1 LCVVL
6 FLVVFSVD
14 RMFWYL
20 SFLLGTWVFVLLSS
34 SWVMCV
40 YIYIYGLYCGGFF
53 DLGFLCLLHLVDLIV
68 FQLEFEWLPI
78 GISYCSFLPFILC
91 MDLGVKTQLDYLQQ
105 CLPGNFSL
113 MV

>member
-1 LCVVL
+1 
-6 FLVVFSVD
+6 
-14 RMFWYL
+14 L
-20 SFLLGTWVFVLLSS
+20 S
-34 SWVMCV
+34 CV

-68 FQLEFEWLPI
+68 FQLKFEWFPI

-91 MDLGVKTQLDYLQQ
+91 TDLGVKTQLDYLQQ